1 MGAILTDTELASGLI
16 DQLTT
21 GLSAE
26 SGGAITAEPGR
37 AGGGEGWVVTLK
49 VTGERRGTFLLWV
62 DRAGAT
68 GIAKLAGDLTP
79 SDESIAD
86 VLREVWS
93 QAAST
98 LCLAPRFASLTIAVG
113 AIVPGTGAGDS
124 ARGFGLTLGSLGRAQ
139 VAISGTFESEAV
151 ATETGGNLDLVL
163 DIELPLVV
171 RFGRTAMSLKALTD
185 LGPGS
190 IVDMG
195 RSPDDPVE
203 LLVSDRVIARGEVVV
218 VGGNYGVRVTDLVG
232 SVDKTRAGEA

>member
-1 MGAILTDTELASGLI
+1 MGAAFTDTELASGLV

-21 GLSAE
+21 ALSAE
-26 SGGAITAEPGR
+26 SGGVVVAEPGR
-37 AGGGEGWVVTLK
+37 AGSGEGWVVTLK
-49 VTGERRGTFLLWV
+49 VTGERRGTFLVWV

-93 QAAST
+93 QAAGT
-98 LCLAPRFASLTIAVG
+98 LCLAPRFKSLTIAVG
-113 AIVPGTGAGDS
+113 GIVPGAGAGDS
-124 ARGFGLTLGSLGRAQ
+124 ARGFGLSLGSLGRGQ
-139 VAISGTFESEAV
+139 VAISGSFEPEPAS
-151 ATETGGNLDLVL
+151 TETGGNLDLVL

-171 RFGRTAMSLKALTD
+171 RFGRTAMSLKALAD

-232 SVDKTRAGEA
+232 SVDKPRAVEA